1 MILYLLPPEKWF
13 ESVVSNVIRYSGTLG
28 KKVYENDEQFF
39 SLMKPHLNYLELLN
53 LWSKIINPH
62 KFDVIPYDINNLMSK
77 DIVSDFLYKTN
88 IKINYNFNNSYIIKH
103 QSLDRRLI
111 EIKKIINK
119 KNKSKNYEFAI
130 NHLLSKFNDNFN
142 PIEKYQISK
151 YLENKIKLFSKPF
164 INEIET
170 EYFKKND
177 RFKDYKKTTLS
188 KLHKDEINKNMNLFM
203 KETRS
208 FRFYLLYF
216 FVSVKSYLRN
226 NMPLTHTF
234 LSNTKILI
242 NKFF

>member
-103 QSLDRRLI
+103 KVWI
-111 EIKKIINK
+111 E
-119 KNKSKNYEFAI
+119 
-130 NHLLSKFNDNFN
+130 D
-142 PIEKYQISK
+142 
-151 YLENKIKLFSKPF
+151 
-164 INEIET
+164 
-170 EYFKKND
+170 
-177 RFKDYKKTTLS
+177 
-188 KLHKDEINKNMNLFM
+188 
-203 KETRS
+203 
-208 FRFYLLYF
+208 
-216 FVSVKSYLRN
+216 
-226 NMPLTHTF
+226 
-234 LSNTKILI
+234 
-242 NKFF
+242 